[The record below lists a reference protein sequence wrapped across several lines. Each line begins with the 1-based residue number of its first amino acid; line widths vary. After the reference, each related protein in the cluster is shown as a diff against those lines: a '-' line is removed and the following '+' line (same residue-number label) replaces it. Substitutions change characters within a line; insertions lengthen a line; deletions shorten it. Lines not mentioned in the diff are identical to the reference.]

1 MQGLDDVK
9 RELDEKRE
17 VLSQELQQTQTRIDA
32 IEADLQRI
40 DDALAALE
48 GKKPK
53 ARARTSAAKK
63 PAVTLDE
70 LREVIASVRQE
81 LPFAETVEFEKAVR
95 DRVKQNGRS
104 LAGFKKT
111 FEQAIAGQSE
121 PFGLDHMQN

>member
-1 MQGLDDVK
+1 MEGLDDVK
-9 RELDEKRE
+9 RELDEKRQ
-17 VLSQELQQTQTRIDA
+17 VLSSELQQTQVKIDA

-53 ARARTSAAKK
+53 ARGKAARK
-63 PAVTLDE
+63 PGVTPDE
-70 LREVIASVRQE
+70 LRETIASVRQDM
-81 LPFAETVEFEKAVR
+81 PFAETVEFEKAVR
-95 DRVKQNGRS
+95 DRVKQSGRS

-111 FEQAIAGQSE
+111 YEDAVAGMAE